1 MSNLLVIFSEHSFFP
16 DNSSYVLM
24 TEEMQT
30 NTKVKAMPTRAGEDV
45 NFSLQISITF
55 QFGFAVSSMGEIRET
70 PAVAIFPARHLYV
83 CYKMTKR
90 WCKFVVNIWSFPHI
104 V

>member
-1 MSNLLVIFSEHSFFP
+1 
-16 DNSSYVLM
+16 M
-24 TEEMQT
+24 TYEIQT
-30 NTKVKAMPTRAGEDV
+30 NTKVKMTSTRKGDV
-45 NFSLQISITF
+45 NFSLQISINF
-55 QFGFAVSSMGEIRET
+55 QFGFAVSSMGEIREI

-90 WCKFVVNIWSFPHI
+90 WCKFVVNIWSSFPHI

>member
-30 NTKVKAMPTRAGEDV
+30 NTKVKAMPPRTGEDV
-45 NFSLQISITF
+45 YFSLQFSITF
-55 QFGFAVSSMGEIRET
+55 QFGFGVSS
-70 PAVAIFPARHLYV
+70 L
-83 CYKMTKR
+83 
-90 WCKFVVNIWSFPHI
+90 
-104 V
+104 